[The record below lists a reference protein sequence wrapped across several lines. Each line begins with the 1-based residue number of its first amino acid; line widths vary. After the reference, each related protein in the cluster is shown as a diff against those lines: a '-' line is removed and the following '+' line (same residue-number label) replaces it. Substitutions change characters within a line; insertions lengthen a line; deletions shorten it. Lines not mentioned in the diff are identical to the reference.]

1 MSGGYKQPLR
11 TKGRGRTKLRTKNT
25 GSVGWSRTKAISR
38 GRCGRGSRS
47 HERTLDADIQSVR
60 FVWVGGS
67 PKQRTSTK
75 PSNSAPSWS
84 EKRVN
89 QSGDGGSDRVN
100 MGSLDEDYPKLS
112 ELVSTVL
119 GIGLEGLADRAPA
132 QDYEYFDLERLLAD
146 ARAGRTHI
154 KAGDLLAGF
163 AEQTHGYIATLEAY
177 VGLGVLKDKRQFVKK
192 KLCAP
197 RKPRAAPPGSE
208 MLDTVA
214 ECSWG
219 LWLHDRYGNLEE
231 ERLLPGS
238 HGNTDFY
245 VSTGPAPL
253 WVDCISIAPESDRFD
268 LNAYLS
274 RVVFDKWKTKFA
286 ARGAASLPAAIAVTA
301 LKKQEHVVHA
311 LHFNQTIG
319 NACVPSDSLW
329 VSCPGLQCAWF
340 ATPPWH
346 ATAHRPDVFAAWY
359 RPGCSLA
366 PA

>member
-1 MSGGYKQPLR
+1 LLTGADGPAKVSNPL
-11 TKGRGRTKLRTKNT
+11 
-25 GSVGWSRTKAISR
+25 V
-38 GRCGRGSRS
+38 RGSNPFGRAN
-47 HERTLDADIQSVR
+47 HLGGTLHADILSVR
-60 FVWVGGS
+60 FVWVGGIAEAADEH
-67 PKQRTSTK
+67 QAVEFR
-75 PSNSAPSWS
+75 ALVVR
-84 EKRVN
+84 KRVN
-89 QSGDGGSDRVN
+89 QSGDGGSDRFN

-146 ARAGRTHI
+146 ARGGRTYI
-154 KAGDLLAGF
+154 KAGNLLAGF
-163 AEQTHGYIATLEAY
+163 AEQTHGYIATLESY
-177 VGLGVLKDKRQFVKK
+177 VGLGVLKDQQQFVKK

-231 ERLLPGS
+231 ERLLPNS
-238 HGNTDFY
+238 HGNSDFY
-245 VSTGPAPL
+245 VSTGTVPL

-274 RVVFDKWKTKFA
+274 RVVFEKWKSKFA
-286 ARGAASLPAAIAVTA
+286 VRGAANLPAAIAVTA
-301 LKKQEHVVHA
+301 LKKQEHIVHA
-311 LHFNQTIG
+311 LHFNQAIG

-329 VSCPGLQCAWF
+329 VDCPGLQCAWF

-346 ATAHRPDVFAAWY
+346 PTAHRPDIFAAWY

-366 PA
+366 PT